1 MPCVSESTAWW
12 SIITSSATNSQLAG
26 VLAGFMVTVIAVL
39 AIRDHR
45 LDTHTI
51 ALFSAG
57 ALTLGLDSYLF
68 SAITGASPPGDNVLD
83 RYLFSTITGAPPPA
97 DEACKVVWAQGM
109 AASGMLAI
117 GGSVFVCGLGW
128 ILVNHVNQH
137 GVLAPDAG
145 ERRTHLITLAGFLTA
160 AVITTTTSLLA
171 TTTIDYLRL
180 VRWDHTQPIYI
191 FGLIVVAVASTAIY
205 RRTRAMR
212 AAVSRAPSKE
222 IPTSLGALPAVTYTI
237 TAFAIGAT
245 VFCSLLSVGVLADGP
260 VVRSL
265 AVIAGFV
272 GPGVISGLLAFSVA
286 EPSPGSLKLKPLAKA
301 IAFLVVLGL
310 VIRRLSNSRQPL
322 P

>member
-45 LDTHTI
+45 LDTHTM

-83 RYLFSTITGAPPPA
+83 NYLFSAITGAPPPA
-97 DEACKVVWAQGM
+97 DDACKVVWAQGM

-128 ILVNHVNQH
+128 ILVNHVNQK
-137 GVLAPDAG
+137 GVSLASDAG

-160 AVITTTTSLLA
+160 AVITTTMGLLA
-171 TTTIDYLRL
+171 TTTIDYLRFVRGDYTKL
-180 VRWDHTQPIYI
+180 VLS
-191 FGLIVVAVASTAIY
+191 FGLVVVAMASTVIY
-205 RRTRAMR
+205 CRTRAMR
-212 AAVSRAPSKE
+212 ATVSKAPKQE

-237 TAFAIGAT
+237 TGVAIGAT
-245 VFCSLLSVGVLADGP
+245 VFCGLLNSGVLADGAE
-260 VVRSL
+260 VRLL
-265 AVIAGFV
+265 AVFA
-272 GPGVISGLLAFSVA
+272 GLLAPGGISVLLALSVA
-286 EPSPGSLKLKPLAKA
+286 KPSPPDPLKHKRLTKTV
-301 IAFLVVLGL
+301 AFLVVLEL
-310 VIRRLSNSRQPL
+310 VIRRWKKT
-322 P
+322 